1 MAKRPVKEA
10 GEGALHARCLA
21 LLAAHNEAA
30 QRDPMA
36 ASVRQLAIDLLE
48 QREAGSIGEGDLR
61 ALVKQAADA
70 ALIARAARLGASK
83 PEGDWRGVVE
93 AAMASLKG
101 APLAEVKAALERA
114 RAGVVFTA
122 HPTFALSRAMRDA
135 LGALASGV
143 EADLAPLA
151 HLPDRPVTL
160 AYEHEDAAAAI
171 AHARA
176 AINGFHTAVFNWLEA
191 NVEGAWWTI
200 APAPV
205 RLATWVGYDLDGR
218 TDIHWAQTIRFR
230 LMEKAAQLGRYAE
243 ILSSTEAAA
252 LGARLRRAG
261 AEAQAQADL
270 FDGDLDDPA
279 RTVAAA
285 NRLTDE
291 GPDRLISLAP
301 ILVELDAIIASANGA
316 QRKAL
321 CVARAEMTLFGLG
334 AAAIH
339 LRVNASQVR
348 SAVQADLG
356 LSASADFMDRRAM
369 ESAAERSAN
378 ARREAVNFGAIF
390 QEKMTARRQLML
402 AAQILK
408 HIDADAPIRFL
419 IAEIEAP
426 ATIMGAIYLARLYG
440 VADRLDVSPLFETPE
455 VLERG
460 GRMMERLLDESEYRA
475 YVTRRGRLCVQYG
488 FSDSGRFMG
497 QVAAD
502 IAVERLHVLLSRAM
516 AGRGVKDVE
525 ALVFNTHGESMGR
538 GAYPGAMAQRLD
550 YLLTPWARARFAHDG
565 VAVHAEVSFQGGDG
579 YVHFQ
584 TPKLA
589 EATMR
594 AVVAWAF
601 TPARADRADTFYA
614 DINFS
619 WDIYRAVKNWQE
631 EMFADPHYQ
640 AVLGAFGAN
649 LLPATGSR
657 KTRRQSGASKDD
669 AARALRAIPH
679 NAILQQLAAP
689 ANVSGGFGLVASREP
704 ERFLAH
710 VAGSPRLT
718 TLVGMANAARR
729 LMSLSVLRTYADL
742 YSPSF
747 WTIRAARSDDD
758 AATDRALRI
767 ADRLESRELDVA
779 IERLANLISSD
790 RRRFD
795 SVARELAPVAPGDS
809 GFERDLYIL
818 HAVRMVRIIEGFTLA
833 ASIPPFSP
841 RHDTTREDLIDMAL
855 DLRFADLA
863 DAVTEIFPVTSD
875 TPAEFKALK
884 EPGPSAAQAGYP
896 EIARDIAA
904 PLRALDNAIKEI
916 SVAITHFYGAFG

>member
-1 MAKRPVKEA
+1 
-10 GEGALHARCLA
+10 
-21 LLAAHNEAA
+21 
-30 QRDPMA
+30 MA

-48 QREAGSIGEGDLR
+48 QREAGRIGESDLR
-61 ALVKQAADA
+61 ALVKQVADA
-70 ALIARAARLGASK
+70 ALIARAARLGVSK
-83 PEGDWRGVVE
+83 PDGDWRGVVK
-93 AAMASLKG
+93 AGLAPFKNASLD
-101 APLAEVKAALERA
+101 AVKAALERA

-135 LGALASGV
+135 LGALASGG

-151 HLPDRPVTL
+151 HLPDHPVTL
-160 AYEHEDAAAAI
+160 AYEHADAAAAI

-176 AINGFHTAVFNWLEA
+176 ALDAFHAALFDWLEA

-200 APAPV
+200 TPAPV

-230 LMEKAAQLGRYAE
+230 LMEKAAQLARYAE
-243 ILSSTEAAA
+243 NLSA
-252 LGARLRRAG
+252 LGAEASALAERLRRAG
-261 AEAQAQADL
+261 AETQAQAAL

-285 NRLTDE
+285 NRLTEE

-301 ILVELDAIIASANGA
+301 ILKELDAIIARAEGA
-316 QRKAL
+316 KRKAL
-321 CVARAEMTLFGLG
+321 CVARAQMQLFGLG

-369 ESAAERSAN
+369 DSAAERSAH
-378 ARREAVNFGAIF
+378 AKREPVNFGAIF

-440 VADRLDVSPLFETPE
+440 VADRLDVSPLFETPD

-460 GRMMERLLDESEYRA
+460 GRMMERLLDEPEYRA
-475 YVTRRGRLCVQYG
+475 YITQRGRLCVQYG

-502 IAVERLHVLLSRAM
+502 IAIERLHVLLSRAM
-516 AGRGVKDVE
+516 AGRGVKNVE

-538 GAYPGAMAQRLD
+538 GAYPGAMPQRLD

-565 VAVHAEVSFQGGDG
+565 VAVHAELSFQGGDG

-584 TPKLA
+584 TPALA
-589 EATMR
+589 NATMR
-594 AVVAWAF
+594 AIVAWAF
-601 TPARADRADTFYA
+601 APAHADRSDTFYA

-640 AVLGAFGAN
+640 GVLGAFGAN

-657 KTRRQSGASKDD
+657 RTRRQSGTSKDD
-669 AARALRAIPH
+669 AARSLRAIPH

-689 ANVSGGFGLVASREP
+689 ANVSGGFGIVASREP

-718 TLVGMANAARR
+718 MLVGMANAARR

-767 ADRLESRELDVA
+767 AERLESRELDVA

-795 SVARELAPVAPGDS
+795 SVARGLAPVATGDS

-818 HAVRMVRIIEGFTLA
+818 HAVRMVRMVEGFTLA
-833 ASIPPFSP
+833 ASIPQFSP

-863 DAVTEIFPVTSD
+863 DAVTEIFPVTSE

-884 EPGPSAAQAGYP
+884 EPGPSATQAGYP